1 MSNLERR
8 ATLLFLIGLLV
19 LLLVPSAIAQEESP
33 ADTAVP
39 AEEPAVVADIPEP
52 AVEIVPAAPAE
63 ELQAWTFRY
72 LIPTSL
78 VIGLLVVVGSIVA
91 YFLKVVRTRYR
102 LIQ

>member
-8 ATLLFLIGLLV
+8 ATLLLLMGFLV
-19 LLLVPSAIAQEESP
+19 VALVPVAIAQEEAP
-33 ADTAVP
+33 TETTVP
-39 AEEPAVVADIPEP
+39 AEEPAAVVDIPEP
-52 AVEIVPAAPAE
+52 AVEIVPAQPAE